1 MVAREHEQAVRRA
14 LEGRESKAE
23 MAWREVV

>member
-1 MVAREHEQAVRRA
+1 VEAREHEHAARRA

>member
-1 MVAREHEQAVRRA
+1 MEAREHEQAARRA